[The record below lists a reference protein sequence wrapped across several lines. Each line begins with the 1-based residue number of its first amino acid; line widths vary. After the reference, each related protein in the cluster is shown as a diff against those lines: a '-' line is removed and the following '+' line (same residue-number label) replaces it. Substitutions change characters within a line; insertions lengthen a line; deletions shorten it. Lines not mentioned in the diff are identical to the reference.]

1 MLGCHMDALLP
12 LLAFIAGLAAGLA
25 IAWMRGSMAAKALS
39 ENSEMFLQLAETRFR
54 TLQSENQGDL
64 DKRTLAINELVK
76 PVDAQL
82 KALNN
87 AIQQIAGTDKS
98 LVDQIAGLQRET
110 ARIAGALN
118 NPRERGRSAEI
129 LLERLF
135 EHAGLVRDINFRT
148 QVVEGDIRPDFVVEL
163 KGQLRVVVDAKA
175 PLIEVMEDLE
185 NPEKQREAATK
196 LAQQVRLHIKSL
208 SAKNY
213 NAIGGS
219 VDFTVLFLPGDGLYA
234 LAVDADRDLI
244 DYAAQHNIVL
254 SSPMLLFGLLRMI
267 HSLGRERMLNQN
279 AEQIRVLGAD
289 LHKRMRTFMD
299 HFIKLRASMLTSFK
313 HFNAAV
319 SSMESRVLP
328 AARKFEELQATPAN
342 QVLEAP
348 GLLEIVDD
356 AELDGSKLDAQKL
369 DERAA

>member
-1 MLGCHMDALLP
+1 MDALLP
-12 LLAFIAGLAAGLA
+12 LLAFIAGLGIGLA
-25 IAWMRGSMAAKALS
+25 IAWMRGSLAAKALS
-39 ENSEMFLQLAETRFR
+39 ENSEAFLQLAETRFR
-54 TLQSENQGDL
+54 TLQSESQGDL
-64 DKRTLAINELVK
+64 DKRTIAINEIVK

-135 EHAGLVRDINFRT
+135 EHAGLVRDVNFRT

-163 KGQLRVVVDAKA
+163 KDQLRVVIDAKA
-175 PLIEVMEDLE
+175 PLIEVMDDLE
-185 NPEKQREAATK
+185 NPEKQREAASK
-196 LAQQVRLHIKSL
+196 LAQQIRLHIKAL

-213 NAIGGS
+213 NAINGS

-254 SSPMLLFGLLRMI
+254 SSPMLLFGLLRLVHGM
-267 HSLGRERMLNQN
+267 GRQQRLQQN

-289 LHKRMRTFMD
+289 LHKRLKTFTE
-299 HFIKLRASMLTSFK
+299 HLHKTRASMVTSFK
-313 HFNAAV
+313 HFNAAIN
-319 SSMESRVLP
+319 SMDTRLLP
-328 AARKFEELQATPAN
+328 AARKFEELQSIPSN
-342 QVLEAP
+342 QALDLPETLE
-348 GLLEIVDD
+348 LVD
-356 AELDGSKLDAQKL
+356 AELDDK
-369 DERAA
+369 AA

>member
-1 MLGCHMDALLP
+1 MDALFP
-12 LLAFIAGLAAGLA
+12 LLAFIAGLTAGLA
-25 IAWMRGSMAAKALS
+25 IAWMRGSLAAKALS
-39 ENSEMFLQLAETRFR
+39 ENSQMFLELAETRFR

-64 DKRTLAINELVK
+64 DKRTIAINELVK

-135 EHAGLVRDINFRT
+135 EHAGLVRDVNFRT

-163 KGQLRVVVDAKA
+163 KGQLRVVIDAKA
-175 PLIEVMEDLE
+175 PLIEVMDDLE
-185 NPEKQREAATK
+185 NPEKQREAAVK
-196 LAQQVRLHIKSL
+196 LAQQVRSHIKAL

-244 DYAAQHNIVL
+244 EYAAKYNIVL

-267 HSLGRERMLNQN
+267 HSLGRERSLNQN

-289 LHKRMRTFMD
+289 LHKRLKTFMD
-299 HFIKLRASMLTSFK
+299 HFIKLRGSMQTSFK
-313 HFNAAV
+313 HFNAAL

-328 AARKFEELQATPAN
+328 STRKFEELQSIPAN
-342 QVLEAP
+342 QAIDLPEALE
-348 GLLEIVDD
+348 LVEDSEFSD
-356 AELDGSKLDAQKL
+356 QKL
-369 DERAA
+369 DDKAA